1 MGLRHSFS
9 LPTSYLS
16 SQYRLQVPNLGLDA
30 ARENV
35 KKKVQ
40 DIHFEPK
47 STSLD
52 QPKEGEHDDKEHSG
66 GNRWAGG
73 VSSHKLKMTKPILR

>member
-1 MGLRHSFS
+1 M
-9 LPTSYLS
+9 
-16 SQYRLQVPNLGLDA
+16 GLDA
-30 ARENV
+30 AREAA
-35 KKKVQ
+35 KKKVK

-47 STSLD
+47 DTSLD

-73 VSSHKLKMTKPILR
+73 VRVPDQSNLPVVIVPFFDVDWWQGYSRYGWQGRI